1 MKTQVLTSLFTL
13 RSLQTVCWLAFLG
26 YVIFSGLAT
35 RYVIAWQVWLLLA
48 SFVVLALGL
57 LLRQWDSHGCDDDHS
72 HAHEKPTWSE
82 TGVHAL
88 PLVLFMVIGPTVLG
102 THALGDGGMFDSSLL
117 RGSAGALVA
126 DADGYRRTDL
136 LALRHDPFLAGG
148 KVTLTA
154 RLGELTEQ
162 TTRRRRN
169 GPEPIPK
176 PVLFRHVISCCAA
189 DGRPIYTWI
198 AEQTPIDLP
207 LDSWIV
213 IHGIVDVRETGGVVP
228 VIHVERWKSIPEPKE
243 PYLVVLGAVKKHD

>member
-1 MKTQVLTSLFTL
+1 MTRVLTSLCTL
-13 RSLQTVCWLAFLG
+13 RTLQTLCWLAFLG

-35 RYVIAWQVWLLLA
+35 RYVIGWQVGLLLA
-48 SFVVLALGL
+48 SLVVLALGL
-57 LLRQWDSHGCDDDHS
+57 VLRQWDSHGCDDDHS

-88 PLVLFMVIGPTVLG
+88 PLVLFMVMGPTVLG
-102 THALGDGGMFDSSLL
+102 SHALGDGGMFDSGLL
-117 RGSAGALVA
+117 RGSVGALVT

-136 LALRHDPFLAGG
+136 LALRHDPFLDGG
-148 KVTLTA
+148 KVTLIA
-154 RLGELTEQ
+154 RLGELAEQ
-162 TTRRRRN
+162 TTRRRRS
-169 GPEPIPK
+169 GPEPERK

-207 LDSWIV
+207 LDSWII
-213 IHGIVDVRETGGVVP
+213 IHGTVDVRETGGVVP